1 MSQQSSDFNGIIPV
15 SPMFLFEVDG
25 VQIGVFQEVS
35 GLELQVAVKEYEEG
49 GENGF
54 VHKFPGRSSWP
65 HIVMKSGVTNS
76 DALFQWVSKSS
87 GDGFATAGNKITRST
102 GAITA
107 IGTDGTRLRSWDLQ
121 GAFPVRWRGQPS
133 IPVRPTP
140 FRKSSRSPITGLSR
154 TPSAGHSGRLPW

>member
-1 MSQQSSDFNGIIPV
+1 
-15 SPMFLFEVDG
+15 MFLFEVDG

-87 GDGFATAGNKITRST
+87 GDGFAAAGNKITRCT

-107 IGTDGTRLRSWDLQ
+107 IGTDGTQASFLGRPGCFPGALERAPFQCGFLR
-121 GAFPVRWRGQPS
+121 GP
-133 IPVRPTP
+133 
-140 FRKSSRSPITGLSR
+140 
-154 TPSAGHSGRLPW
+154 SGRARDSPSRVRLQHVQRHVALRRNVMVDLHPNDTARVPVG

>member
-1 MSQQSSDFNGIIPV
+1 MSQLSSDFGGIIPV

-87 GDGFATAGNKITRST
+87 GEGFAAAGNKITRST

-107 IGTDGTRLRSWDLQ
+107 IGTDGTRLRSWDIQ
-121 GAFPVRWRGQPS
+121 GAFPVRWRGPNFNS
-133 IPVRPTP
+133 G
-140 FRKSSRSPITGLSR
+140 SSEALQEELEIAHHGFVSNTF
-154 TPSAGHSGRLPW
+154 SGT